1 MVHLKRWTS
10 FSDPLSFGPK
20 FPEILVEWI
29 APILC
34 SRAPVPRWAHH
45 ITILAQANHSFYIRE
60 LKLLAEFPPFVCL
73 GLFSD
78 TRVNQWAFYLCS
90 LLTDRHL
97 TASCAGQ
104 KQPRSTVP
112 LSRNFYVRRHVNFTP
127 ENEKNRTSLN
137 FYFCTRPFT
146 HCFYFIYARK
156 IYMRTQ
162 VKITPQW
169 KSTLSRFT

>member
-1 MVHLKRWTS
+1 MDRAHSLLTS
-10 FSDPLSFGPK
+10 SSSPLSSPYYCFSTGKPL
-20 FPEILVEWI
+20 FLHTGIE
-29 APILC
+29 AP
-34 SRAPVPRWAHH
+34 SR
-45 ITILAQANHSFYIRE
+45 ISSFLI
-60 LKLLAEFPPFVCL
+60 VCL
-73 GLFSD
+73 GLSSD

-97 TASCAGQ
+97 TASCAGE

-137 FYFCTRPFT
+137 FYFCTQPFT

-162 VKITPQW
+162 VKITLQW

>member
-1 MVHLKRWTS
+1 MDRAHSLLTS
-10 FSDPLSFGPK
+10 SSSPLSSAYYCFSTGKPL
-20 FPEILVEWI
+20 FLHTGIE
-29 APILC
+29 AP
-34 SRAPVPRWAHH
+34 SR
-45 ITILAQANHSFYIRE
+45 ISSFLI
-60 LKLLAEFPPFVCL
+60 VCL

-97 TASCAGQ
+97 TASCAGE

-112 LSRNFYVRRHVNFTP
+112 LSRNFYMRRHVNFTP

-137 FYFCTRPFT
+137 FYFCTRPFI

-162 VKITPQW
+162 VKITLQW

>member
-1 MVHLKRWTS
+1 MDRAHSLLTS
-10 FSDPLSFGPK
+10 SSSPLSSAYYCFSTGKPL
-20 FPEILVEWI
+20 FLHTGIE
-29 APILC
+29 AP
-34 SRAPVPRWAHH
+34 SR
-45 ITILAQANHSFYIRE
+45 ISSSLI
-60 LKLLAEFPPFVCL
+60 VCLFFL

-137 FYFCTRPFT
+137 FYFCTQPFT

>member
-1 MVHLKRWTS
+1 MLFYLKS
-10 FSDPLSFGPK
+10 GLY
-20 FPEILVEWI
+20 
-29 APILC
+29 
-34 SRAPVPRWAHH
+34 
-45 ITILAQANHSFYIRE
+45 LAFNDFAFFKHSFYRKRRLLKRVPYLFIFVIRE
-60 LKLLAEFPPFVCL
+60 NEILIAVIRDSLFFLFVNRARDPPPPPPPPCTTL
-73 GLFSD
+73 
-78 TRVNQWAFYLCS
+78 FYLCS
-90 LLTDRHL
+90 LLTALQL
-97 TASCAGQ
+97 TSSCAGQ

-112 LSRNFYVRRHVNFTP
+112 LSRHFYVRRHVNFTP

-137 FYFCTRPFT
+137 FYFCNWPFI